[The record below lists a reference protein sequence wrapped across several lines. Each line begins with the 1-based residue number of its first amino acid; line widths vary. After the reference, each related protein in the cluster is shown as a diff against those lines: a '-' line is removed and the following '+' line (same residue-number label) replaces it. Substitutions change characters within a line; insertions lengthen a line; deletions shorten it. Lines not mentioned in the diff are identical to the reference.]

1 MRLHVFNPDHDI
13 ALAVNRDRFTAPRA
27 ALQLRRDLGYLPM
40 LWAAP
45 GDLVLV
51 DDVAVAREGLQ
62 QFDEERGARL
72 IGRHELANH
81 DYGNALSEIC
91 PWGWDVALRRELSEC
106 GVPERLLP
114 SAERLQVIRRISHR
128 AWAAT
133 RLLPPLRAFAST
145 VGESLEVHGV
155 GEVETY
161 LKSHRHIVVKEP
173 WSSSGRGIRYVS
185 EMFGEEKSGV
195 GMTQQLTNWIENVVA
210 RQGSVMVEP
219 WYDKLLDFA
228 MEFVSDG
235 QGTAEYIGLS
245 LFHTENGAY
254 SGNVLETEE
263 RKMEMLSRY
272 VDESLIV
279 GLQSAV
285 STEMGTLLN
294 GHYAGCFG
302 VDMMLV
308 RKDGQIVVHPCVE
321 VNLRRTMGHVAQ
333 ALSSREENLGHV
345 MQVNF
350 EKMFKLKLQPLSGP
364 LP

>member
-1 MRLHVFNPDHDI
+1 
-13 ALAVNRDRFTAPRA
+13 
-27 ALQLRRDLGYLPM
+27 
-40 LWAAP
+40 
-45 GDLVLV
+45 
-51 DDVAVAREGLQ
+51 
-62 QFDEERGARL
+62 
-72 IGRHELANH
+72 
-81 DYGNALSEIC
+81 
-91 PWGWDVALRRELSEC
+91 
-106 GVPERLLP
+106 
-114 SAERLQVIRRISHR
+114 
-128 AWAAT
+128 
-133 RLLPPLRAFAST
+133 
-145 VGESLEVHGV
+145 
-155 GEVETY
+155 
-161 LKSHRHIVVKEP
+161 
-173 WSSSGRGIRYVS
+173 
-185 EMFGEEKSGV
+185 MFGEEKSGV

-254 SGNVLETEE
+254 TGNVLEAEE

-321 VNLRRTMGHVAQ
+321 VNLRRTMGHVAL

-350 EKMFKLKLQPLSGP
+350 EKMFKLKLQFLSGP